1 MKYIHQYN
9 HYIEIKNLNENQKKL
24 SDSFSVHLPKVEEI
38 GYLFRAELDKYV
50 HNNEYESN
58 LVSQKVFEKYQ
69 ENNFDSDDI
78 YPIGMCFHITKAFC
92 MFLKMSN
99 YDFIH
104 QYISLGGVF
113 KIVWGNIRNEFF
125 QTALQIGDFIV
136 DVAND
141 TVDINKPKVK
151 ISRIGE
157 IDFKNFTS
165 FDEYIK
171 VKESYHS
178 CEIIINTYIPEI
190 YDFAPLIERK
200 NGEITFLN
208 SYVLTYLIK
217 EKNSIPTP
225 NNKELNQMDRN
236 LIFSYFNSKMRSKI
250 NAVNDPFKKEETVNN
265 VIKFFNK
272 AIAKSSKFKIIRTS
286 F

>member
-1 MKYIHQYN
+1 MKYNHQYN

-50 HNNEYESN
+50 HNNEYESS
-58 LVSQKVFEKYQ
+58 LVSQKVFEKYK

-200 NGEITFLN
+200 NGEITFLY

-225 NNKELNQMDRN
+225 NVKMLTKNEEN
-236 LIFSYFNSKMRSKI
+236 LVCDYFNEKLIEKIKMI
-250 NAVNDPFKKEETVNN
+250 NNPLMKEETINNAIQFFNN
-265 VIKFFNK
+265 VI
-272 AIAKSSKFKIIRTS
+272 AKKLKFKNKINMN
-286 F
+286 